1 MKVQYLGREA
11 TMVRLSPIS
20 EKSPVQPGEVFE
32 VEDKTAIHLISSY
45 RGTFVQA
52 PDDVEDEIVVQPIK
66 RVSKRKTQ
74 EVKEKEIA

>member
-20 EKSPVQPGEVFE
+20 EKSPIQPGEVFE
-32 VEDKTAIHLISSY
+32 VEDKTAIHLIASY

-52 PDDVEDEIVVQPIK
+52 EVEEVVEPPVK

-74 EVKEKEIA
+74 ELKSKELA